1 MYNLSPL
8 EKELATFSDRVEI
21 ISGLVIGKKL
31 EIEVAYQEI
40 KSSMKRLKKL
50 RKEIRKGSLNE

>member
-8 EKELATFSDRVEI
+8 EKEIATFSDRVDI

-31 EIEVAYQEI
+31 DPEVAYQEI
-40 KSSMKRLKKL
+40 KVAVKRIKKL
-50 RKEIRKGSLNE
+50 RKKLKKEQHE

>member
-8 EKELATFSDRVEI
+8 EKELATFSDRIDI

-31 EIEVAYQEI
+31 DVEVAYQEI
-40 KSSMKRLKKL
+40 KVALKRFKKL
-50 RKEIRKGSLNE
+50 RKEIRKGC